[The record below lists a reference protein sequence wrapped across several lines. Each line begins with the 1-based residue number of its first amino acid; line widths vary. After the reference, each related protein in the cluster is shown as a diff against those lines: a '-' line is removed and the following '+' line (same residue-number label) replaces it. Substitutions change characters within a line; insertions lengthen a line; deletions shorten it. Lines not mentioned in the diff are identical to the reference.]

1 MLTFIKL
8 KWLQL
13 WLLIKNFFKPKT
25 MVVTQQNIDNAIEQA
40 NDSKRALYLKIQAE
54 LESGREVCKKD
65 LEMYL
70 NLDNAVWLLDS
81 ATIFIEQDCIDTNDV
96 WTQINFIQQN
106 SCVLPKKPTAIVN
119 AWNWLITNTGI
130 DILTSSN
137 KRIITT

>member
-70 NLDNAVWLLDS
+70 NLDNAVWLLNS

-106 SCVLPKKPTAIVN
+106 SFVC
-119 AWNWLITNTGI
+119 
-130 DILTSSN
+130 
-137 KRIITT
+137 